1 MIIVDLNQIM
11 ISNLMVQINGK
22 NAETLSEDLVRHMV
36 LNSLRA
42 HNKKFRKEYG
52 EMVIA
57 CDSGN
62 VWRKQIFPN
71 YKAGRK
77 ANREK
82 SEHDWDAIFNML
94 ATIKN
99 EIKTFMPY
107 KVIEVESCE
116 ADDIIAT
123 LIKKVKNMIIP
134 EHKKKI
140 LILSGDKDF
149 IQLHGPNVRQY
160 NPVLNKFVGK
170 GEDPVI
176 YIREHILK
184 GDRSD
189 GIPNV
194 LSDDNVFIEGRRQK
208 PLSKKKLNNWVNDVF
223 FYTNFT
229 EEEEK
234 NYSRNRK
241 LIDLSCIPQDIE
253 DKINN
258 EFNDV
263 KAASRDKILGYFINK
278 KLKTLIEVIDEF

>member
-234 NYSRNRK
+234 NYNRNRK
-241 LIDLSCIPQDIE
+241 LIDLSSIPQEIE

-263 KAASRDKILGYFINK
+263 KVASRDKILGYFINK

>member
-1 MIIVDLNQIM
+1 MIIVDINQIM
-11 ISNLMVQINGK
+11 ISNLMVQINGR
-22 NAETLSEDLVRHMV
+22 NAVELSEDLVRHMV
-36 LNSLRA
+36 LNSLRG

-57 CDSGN
+57 CDSKN
-62 VWRKQIFPN
+62 VWRREVYPN

-77 ANREK
+77 ATREK
-82 SEHDWDAIFNML
+82 SEHDWDTIFSML
-94 ATIKN
+94 HTIKD
-99 EIKTFMPY
+99 EIRSFLPY
-107 KVIEVESCE
+107 KVIELETAE

-123 LIKKVKNMIIP
+123 LVKRIQNQVGPNHEKKV
-134 EHKKKI
+134 

-149 IQLHGPNVRQY
+149 IQLHSPNVKQY

-176 YIREHILK
+176 YIKEHILK

-194 LSDDNVFIEGRRQK
+194 LSDDNVFIEGRRQR
-208 PLSKKKLNNWVNDVF
+208 PLSKKKIESWVNEVF
-223 FYTNFT
+223 MTFT
-229 EEEEK
+229 EEEQK

-241 LIDLSCIPQDIE
+241 LIDLSCIPPE
-253 DKINN
+253 LEEKIIN
-258 EFNDV
+258 EFIDAKV
-263 KAASRDKILGYFINK
+263 ASRDKILNYFITK

>member
-1 MIIVDLNQIM
+1 MIIVDINQIM
-11 ISNLMVQINGK
+11 ISNLMVQISGR
-22 NAETLSEDLVRHMV
+22 NAVELNEDLVRHMV

-57 CDSGN
+57 CDSKN
-62 VWRKQIFPN
+62 VWRREIFPN

-77 ANREK
+77 ANRAK
-82 SEHDWDAIFNML
+82 SEHDWDAIFSML
-94 ATIKN
+94 HTIKD
-99 EIKTFMPY
+99 EIKTFLPY
-107 KVIEVESCE
+107 KVIELETAE

-123 LIKKVKNMIIP
+123 LVRRQQRIVGPN
-134 EHKKKI
+134 HAKKI

-149 IQLHGPNVRQY
+149 IQLHNENVRQY
-160 NPVLNKFVGK
+160 NPVLSKFVGK
-170 GEDPVI
+170 GENPSI
-176 YIREHILK
+176 YIKEHIFK

-189 GIPNV
+189 GIPNI
-194 LSDDNVFIEGRRQK
+194 LSDDNVFIEGRRQR
-208 PLSKKKLNNWVNDVF
+208 PLSKKKINNWVNDVF
-223 FYTNFT
+223 FYTHFT

-234 NYSRNRK
+234 NYNRNRK
-241 LIDLSCIPQDIE
+241 LIDLSCIPQELE

-263 KAASRDKILGYFINK
+263 KVASRDKILGYFINK

>member
-11 ISNLMVQINGK
+11 ISNLMVQLNSR
-22 NAETLSEDLVRHMV
+22 NAEPLSEDLVRHMV

-57 CDSGN
+57 CDSKN
-62 VWRKQIFPN
+62 VWRREVFPN

-82 SEHDWDAIFNML
+82 SDHDWDTIF
-94 ATIKN
+94 TILHNIKD
-99 EIKTFMPY
+99 EIKTFLPY
-107 KVIEVESCE
+107 KVIEIETAE

-123 LIKKVKNMIIP
+123 LIKSLRRLVAP
-134 EHKKKI
+134 EHKKKV

-149 IQLHGPNVRQY
+149 IQLHGPNVKQY

-170 GEDPVI
+170 GENPSL
-176 YIREHILK
+176 YIKEHILR

-208 PLSKKKLNNWVNDVF
+208 PLSKKKINSWVEEVF
-223 FYTNFT
+223 MTFT
-229 EEEEK
+229 EQEQK
-234 NYSRNRK
+234 NYNRNRK
-241 LIDLSCIPQDIE
+241 LIDLSCIPQHIE
-253 DKINN
+253 DKILD
-258 EFNDV
+258 EFLNV
-263 KAASRDKILGYFINK
+263 KVATRDKILGYFINK

>member
-134 EHKKKI
+134 EHKRKI

-234 NYSRNRK
+234 NYNRNRK
-241 LIDLSCIPQDIE
+241 LIDLSSIPQEIE

-263 KAASRDKILGYFINK
+263 KVASRDKILGYFINK

>member
-11 ISNLMVQINGK
+11 ISNLMVQINGRQ
-22 NAETLSEDLVRHMV
+22 AVELSEDLIRHMV
-36 LNSLRA
+36 LNSLRG

-57 CDSGN
+57 CDSKN
-62 VWRKQIFPN
+62 VWRREVFPN

-82 SEHDWDAIFNML
+82 SDHDWNAIFAML
-94 ATIKN
+94 GNIKS
-99 EIKTFMPY
+99 EIREFLPY
-107 KVIEVESCE
+107 KVLELETAE
-116 ADDIIAT
+116 ADDIIAAIVRRVQNRVGPNH
-123 LIKKVKNMIIP
+123 L
-134 EHKKKI
+134 KKI

-149 IQLHGPNVRQY
+149 IQLHNEWVKQY
-160 NPVLNKFVGK
+160 NPVLNKYVGK
-170 GEDPVI
+170 DENPAL
-176 YIREHILK
+176 YIKEHILK

-189 GIPNV
+189 GVPNV

-208 PLSKKKLNNWVNDVF
+208 PLSRKKIDSWLEEVF
-223 FYTNFT
+223 MTMT

-234 NYSRNRK
+234 NYNRNKK
-241 LIDLSCIPQDIE
+241 LIDLTCIPLELE

-258 EFNDV
+258 EFDNV
-263 KAASRDKILGYFINK
+263 EVATRDKILNYFITR

>member
-11 ISNLMVQINGK
+11 ISNLMVQLNGR
-22 NAETLSEDLVRHMV
+22 NSEPLSEDLVRHMV

-57 CDSGN
+57 CDSKN
-62 VWRKQIFPN
+62 VWRREYFPN

-82 SEHDWDAIFNML
+82 SEHDWDAIF
-94 ATIKN
+94 TILHSIKD
-99 EIKTFMPY
+99 EIKTFLPY
-107 KVIEVESCE
+107 KVIEVETCE

-123 LIKKVKNMIIP
+123 LINILKRIVGP
-134 EHKKKI
+134 AHAKKI

-149 IQLHGPNVRQY
+149 IQLHTEYVKQY

-170 GEDPVI
+170 GENPSI
-176 YIREHILK
+176 YIKEHILK

-189 GIPNV
+189 GIPNI
-194 LSDDNVFIEGRRQK
+194 LSDDNVFIEGRRQR
-208 PLSKKKLNNWVNDVF
+208 PLSKKKINSWVEEVF
-223 FYTNFT
+223 MTFT
-229 EEEEK
+229 EEEQK
-234 NYSRNRK
+234 NYDRNRK
-241 LIDLSCIPQDIE
+241 LIDLSCIPQEIE

-263 KAASRDKILGYFINK
+263 KVASRDKILGYFINK

>member
-11 ISNLMVQINGK
+11 ISNLMVQLNGR
-22 NAETLSEDLVRHMV
+22 NAEALSEDLVRHMV

-42 HNKKFRKEYG
+42 HNKKFRKQYG

-57 CDSGN
+57 CDSKN
-62 VWRKQIFPN
+62 VWRREVFPN

-77 ANREK
+77 ANRAK
-82 SEHDWDAIFNML
+82 SEHDWDAIFSILHN
-94 ATIKN
+94 IKD
-99 EIKTFMPY
+99 EIKTFLPY
-107 KVIEVESCE
+107 KVIEIETAE

-123 LIKKVKNMIIP
+123 LIKKTKRVIAP
-134 EHKKKI
+134 EHKKNI

-149 IQLHGPNVRQY
+149 IQLHGPNVKQY

-170 GEDPVI
+170 GEDPSI
-176 YIREHILK
+176 YIKEHIFK

-189 GIPNV
+189 GIPNI
-194 LSDDNVFIEGRRQK
+194 LSDDNVFIEGRRQR
-208 PLSKKKLNNWVNDVF
+208 PLSKKKINNWVNDVF
-223 FYTNFT
+223 FYTHFT

-234 NYSRNRK
+234 NYNRNRK
-241 LIDLSCIPQDIE
+241 LIDLSCIPQELE

-263 KAASRDKILGYFINK
+263 KVASRDKILGYFINK

>member
-11 ISNLMVQINGK
+11 ISNLMVQINGRQ
-22 NAETLSEDLVRHMV
+22 AVELSEDLVRHMV
-36 LNSLRA
+36 LNSLRG

-57 CDSGN
+57 CDSKN
-62 VWRKQIFPN
+62 VWRREVFPN

-82 SEHDWDAIFNML
+82 SDHDWNAIFSML
-94 ATIKN
+94 GNIRN
-99 EIKTFMPY
+99 EIRDFLPY
-107 KVIEVESCE
+107 KVIELETAE

-123 LIKKVKNMIIP
+123 LVRRTLNRIQPN
-134 EHKKKI
+134 HLKKI

-149 IQLHGPNVRQY
+149 IQLHNEWVKQY
-160 NPVLNKFVGK
+160 NPVLNKYVGK
-170 GEDPVI
+170 DENPTL
-176 YIREHILK
+176 YIKEHILK

-208 PLSKKKLNNWVNDVF
+208 PLSRKKIDSWLEEVLM
-223 FYTNFT
+223 TMT

-234 NYSRNRK
+234 NYNRNKK
-241 LIDLSCIPQDIE
+241 LIDLTCIPLELE

-258 EFNDV
+258 EFDNV
-263 KAASRDKILGYFINK
+263 EVASRDKILNYFITR

>member
-11 ISNLMVQINGK
+11 ISNLMVQINGR
-22 NAETLSEDLVRHMV
+22 NAVELNEDLVRHMV

-57 CDSGN
+57 CDSKN
-62 VWRKQIFPN
+62 VWRREIFPN

-77 ANREK
+77 ANRAK
-82 SEHDWDAIFNML
+82 SEHDWDAIFSML

-99 EIKTFMPY
+99 EIKTFLPY
-107 KVIEVESCE
+107 KVIELETAE

-123 LIKKVKNMIIP
+123 LVRRSKRIIQP
-134 EHKKKI
+134 EHKRNV

-149 IQLHGPNVRQY
+149 IQLHGPNIKQY

-170 GEDPVI
+170 GENPSL
-176 YIREHILK
+176 YIKEHIFK

-189 GIPNV
+189 GIPNI

-208 PLSKKKLNNWVNDVF
+208 PLSKKKINSWVDDVF
-223 FYTNFT
+223 FYTHFT
-229 EEEEK
+229 EEEQK
-234 NYSRNRK
+234 NYDRNRK
-241 LIDLSCIPQDIE
+241 LIDLSCIPQELE

-258 EFNDV
+258 EFNEV
-263 KAASRDKILGYFINK
+263 KVASRDKILGYFINK